1 MRGPVE
7 VKFMTQGSFAY
18 KTINDP
24 PQSRQEIDLDDGMYV
39 PVEFLDSGE
48 PALVAKLLFDFVV
61 ETLKPLAL
69 TEGWTGV
76 ERKPNCV
83 RVKLWPGAHL
93 NIPIYRSEEHTSEL
107 QSLMRISYAVF
118 CLNNNKKPLTRR
130 QHTERL

>member
-93 NIPIYRSEEHTSEL
+93 DIPIYSVPRERFSQIKEPATARSEER
-107 QSLMRISYAVF
+107 RIGKECVSTGRY
-118 CLNNNKKPLTRR
+118 
-130 QHTERL
+130 